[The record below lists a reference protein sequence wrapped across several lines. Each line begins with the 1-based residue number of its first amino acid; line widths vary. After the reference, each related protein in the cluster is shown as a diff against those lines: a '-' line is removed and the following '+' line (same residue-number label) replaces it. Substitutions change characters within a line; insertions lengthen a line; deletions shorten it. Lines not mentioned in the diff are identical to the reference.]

1 MFNALPCYRRSAK
14 FYDSPIARVFVL
26 ATGIWADYVA
36 VDSAVQGAALSARSP
51 RRFLFPHAGVFGQ
64 ALCSG
69 MLPFLSAVRGA
80 SIAAFGVCK
89 TWQAQTISLVGGG
102 IRLHIGVVFGT
113 HLLATEQR
121 TYLHK
126 KLSAPS
132 NACNGWRVTAALCT
146 MRAGLNQAGSCL
158 APLNQ
163 RIKKCIDFRC
173 QGWSLA
179 WQVSGDFVLYSPFA
193 MTHVTSS
200 ERSGREKGAASSGFF
215 VSAYSLYRLAGRL
228 AFSPSVEWGALHG
241 RGRSSPVLM
250 LLYIEAVPD
259 ASPRVQGAVL
269 PCAAALRFRP
279 INPPFFS
286 RVTS

>member
-1 MFNALPCYRRSAK
+1 MSTGGAPALPS
-14 FYDSPIARVFVL
+14 
-26 ATGIWADYVA
+26 
-36 VDSAVQGAALSARSP
+36 
-51 RRFLFPHAGVFGQ
+51 PHAVVSSQ
-64 ALCSG
+64 SLCSG
-69 MLPFLSAVRGA
+69 MLPFLSTACGA
-80 SIAAFGVCK
+80 SIDAFCVCK

-102 IRLHIGVVFGT
+102 IRLRIDVAFDT
-113 HLLATEQR
+113 HLLAVDQR

-126 KLSAPS
+126 KLSVPS
-132 NACNGWRVTAALCT
+132 NACNGWRVIATLCT

-163 RIKKCIDFRC
+163 CIKKCIDFRR

-200 ERSGREKGAASSGFF
+200 ECSGREKKAASSGFF

-259 ASPRVQGAVL
+259 ASLRVQGSVL
-269 PCAAALRFRP
+269 PCAAALRSRP